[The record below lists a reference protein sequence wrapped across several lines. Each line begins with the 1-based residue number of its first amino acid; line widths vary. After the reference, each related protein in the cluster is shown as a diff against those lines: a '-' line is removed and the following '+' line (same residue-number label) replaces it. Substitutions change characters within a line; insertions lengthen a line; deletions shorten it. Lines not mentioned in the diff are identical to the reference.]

1 MHKMVC
7 GYFDVSF
14 PVLGQIGCVLT
25 ADSFLNDSLEPS
37 SASETYDDRVFPA
50 ILGKSYRE

>member
-1 MHKMVC
+1 MVC

>member
-14 PVLGQIGCVLT
+14 PVLAEIGCLLT
-25 ADSFLNDSLEPS
+25 ADSFLNGSLEPN
-37 SASETYDDRVFPA
+37 SASETYDGRVFPV